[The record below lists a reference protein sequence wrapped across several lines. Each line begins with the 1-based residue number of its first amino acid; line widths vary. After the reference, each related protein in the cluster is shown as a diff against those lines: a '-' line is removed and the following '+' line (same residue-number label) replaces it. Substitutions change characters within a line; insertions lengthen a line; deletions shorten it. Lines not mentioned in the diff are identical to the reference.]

1 MQRLPRLYVSAV
13 RIRKRVSRKE
23 GRRMRDWLGREINY
37 LRMSLTERCDL
48 KCIYCR
54 DESYYCKG
62 KHELRTDEIEKLMDS
77 FAQLGIT
84 KIRLTGGEP
93 LVRKDLTEI
102 VAIVSSHSEIKD
114 IAMTTNGQGLAG
126 RVEELKNAGLKRLN
140 ISLDS
145 LDENRY
151 REMTRG
157 GELSRTRSGIREALD
172 AGLGVKVNVVVVR
185 GKNDGEIDRFIDLAS
200 KEPLDVRFIEL
211 MPIGA
216 FGEKKENHVPNAE
229 IIRNHPELHRVAS
242 RSESQPSVDYQ
253 GEGFAGRV
261 GFISPVSHR
270 FCDKCNRVRLT
281 SDGKL
286 RMCLGRNEETDLR
299 PYIEGADLTGIIRE
313 AIFRKPDKNE
323 FTQMYH
329 ANRRMNQIGG

>member
-1 MQRLPRLYVSAV
+1 
-13 RIRKRVSRKE
+13 
-23 GRRMRDWLGREINY
+23 MRDWLGREINY

-54 DESYYCKG
+54 DENYYCRG
-62 KHELRTDEIEKLMDS
+62 KQELRTDEIAKLTDS
-77 FAQLGIT
+77 FVRLGIT
-84 KIRLTGGEP
+84 KVRLTGGEP
-93 LVRKDLTEI
+93 LVRKDLAEI
-102 VAIVSSHSEIKD
+102 VTIVSSHPEIKD

-126 RVEELKNAGLKRLN
+126 RVAELKKAGLKRLN

-145 LDENRY
+145 LDETCY

-157 GELSRTRSGIREALD
+157 GDLYRTLSGIREAID

-185 GKNDGEIDRFIDLAS
+185 GKNEREVDRFIDLAS

-229 IIRNHPELHRVAS
+229 IIRNHPELHRVAA

-253 GEGFAGRV
+253 GEGFTGRV

-270 FCDKCNRVRLT
+270 FCDQCNRVRLT

-299 PYIEGADLTGIIRE
+299 PHIEDADLTGIIRE
-313 AIFRKPDKNE
+313 AIFRKPAKNE
-323 FTQMYH
+323 FTQLYH

>member
-1 MQRLPRLYVSAV
+1 
-13 RIRKRVSRKE
+13 
-23 GRRMRDWLGREINY
+23 MRDWLGREINY

-54 DESYYCKG
+54 DESFYCKG
-62 KHELRTDEIEKLMDS
+62 KHELRTDEIAKLTDS
-77 FAQLGIT
+77 FTRLGIT

-93 LVRKDLTEI
+93 LVRKDLEEI
-102 VAIVSSHSEIKD
+102 VAIVSSHPEIED

-126 RVEELKNAGLKRLN
+126 RVEELKKAGLKRLN

-145 LDENRY
+145 LEVARY

-157 GELSRTRSGIREALD
+157 GDLQRTLSGIQEALD
-172 AGLGVKVNVVVVR
+172 AGLGVKVNVVVIR
-185 GKNDGEIDRFIDLAS
+185 GKNDGEIDRFIDFAA
-200 KEPLDVRFIEL
+200 KKPLDVRFIEL

-216 FGEKKENHVPNAE
+216 FGEKKENRVPNTE
-229 IIRNHPELHRVAS
+229 ILRNHPELHQVPP
-242 RSESQPSVDYQ
+242 RSDSQPSVDYQ

-299 PYIEGADLTGIIRE
+299 PYIESPDLTERIRE
-313 AIFRKPDKNE
+313 AIFRKPEKNE
-323 FTQMYH
+323 FRKLYH
-329 ANRRMNQIGG
+329 TNRRMNQIGG